1 MARQMPS
8 NCNLHYITMKIRNKF
23 TLYNIIMLITPILL
37 IGVISVFFLIIF
49 VIKFPVEELSITR
62 ASLLDPFIFSQALG
76 EFFKG
81 NPGAIWYV
89 VLWILICVVLI
100 VISTTVTTGLMTKSI
115 EKPIK
120 ELAGAAE
127 FIRAG
132 NLEFEV
138 MGSEYDEIDMLCGN
152 FDEMRKELIRAGERE
167 KYMKQERSMLLANIS
182 HDLKT
187 PITSIKGYIDGIRDG
202 IADTPEKINRYLDT
216 IYAKAQNIDDMVNNM
231 SMFSKLE
238 LSRLTFNFQN
248 GDINAFL
255 HGFIEDYKLD
265 FEKNGVSVTDNISE
279 EKAWVKIDYEKIS
292 RVFSNIIDNAV
303 KYGSESNPRIEIST
317 LTRDGGVYVYISDN
331 GIGIDEKE
339 LKNVFEGFYRADSS
353 RSIKGSGLGLGIVR
367 QIVEKHGGKV
377 WLKSEGIGKGTTA
390 VVYLPTIKQ

>member
-1 MARQMPS
+1 
-8 NCNLHYITMKIRNKF
+8 MKIKTQF
-23 TLYNIIMLITPILL
+23 TLYNVIMLITPILL
-37 IGVISVFFLIIF
+37 IGVVSAFFLITF
-49 VIKFPVEELSITR
+49 AIKFPVEELSITR
-62 ASLLDPFIFSQALG
+62 ASLLDPFVFSQALG

-89 VLWILICVVLI
+89 ALWMLICILLI
-100 VISTTVTTGLMTKSI
+100 VISTTVTTRLMTKSV

-138 MGSEYDEIDMLCGN
+138 MGSEYDEIDTLCGN

-167 KYMKQERSMLLANIS
+167 KHMKQERSMLLANIS

-187 PITSIKGYIDGIRDG
+187 PITSIKGYIEGIRDG
-202 IADTPEKINRYLDT
+202 VADTPEKVNRYLDT
-216 IYAKAQNIDDMVNNM
+216 IYAKARNIDDMVNNL

-238 LSRLTFNFQN
+238 TSRLTFNFQD

-255 HGFIEDYKLD
+255 RGFIGNCRLD
-265 FEKNGVSVTDNISE
+265 FEKKGVTAAENISE
-279 EKAWVKIDYEKIS
+279 EKAMVKIDYEKMS

-303 KYGSESNPRIEIST
+303 KYAGEDDPTIEIST
-317 LTRDGGVYVYISDN
+317 LTRDGGVYVYVSDN

-339 LKNVFEGFYRADSS
+339 LKNVFEGFYRADAS
-353 RSIKGSGLGLGIVR
+353 RSVKGSGLGLGIVK

-377 WLKSEGIGKGTTA
+377 WLKSDGIGKGATA
-390 VVYLPTIKQ
+390 VVYLPTIK